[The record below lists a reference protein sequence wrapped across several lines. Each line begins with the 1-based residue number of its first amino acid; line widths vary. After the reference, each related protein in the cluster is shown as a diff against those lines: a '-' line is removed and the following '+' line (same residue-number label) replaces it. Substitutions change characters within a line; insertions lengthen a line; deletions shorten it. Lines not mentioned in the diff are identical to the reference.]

1 MQILPKERFDIV
13 LSKVDNPKGKWNKLY
28 PGTRNLKG
36 FALPMILCNLSLE
49 IEHLLDD
56 KFLMSTI
63 DTCIHEVMEV
73 VLPPGVGR
81 YYCRNVLASG
91 ELSDSI

>member
-1 MQILPKERFDIV
+1 MQILPKELLILYYQRWII
-13 LSKVDNPKGKWNKLY
+13 LKGKWNKLY

-73 VLPPGVGR
+73 FYRP
-81 YYCRNVLASG
+81 
-91 ELSDSI
+91 ELGGIIVEKCTC